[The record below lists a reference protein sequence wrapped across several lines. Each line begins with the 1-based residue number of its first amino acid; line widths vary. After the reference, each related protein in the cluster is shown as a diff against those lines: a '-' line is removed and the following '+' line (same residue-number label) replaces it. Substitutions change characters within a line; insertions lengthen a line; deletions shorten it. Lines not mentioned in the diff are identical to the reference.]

1 MLETGRPGLLR
12 IDRSRPGRSSASRR
26 CPDYDPSVS
35 TAASGRTRAR
45 DLDRAAASGLLD
57 AAYAEGQLGADEYHD
72 RIAQAAAAKTLGD
85 LAALTADLQ
94 TTVTARGFAGQRPSA
109 TRKVLRRS
117 GSGGSYPGHTR
128 ARDADRATTRELLDL
143 SRADGQLSA
152 EEHEALTELA
162 AEARTL
168 GDLDDLVADL
178 QRPPDIAP
186 APRPPRSH
194 RREWYRAAVAVAAVL
209 AACGGFLAVTR
220 EAEPRSAAQ
229 APPVA
234 DLGTVQPVVVATPS
248 LVTTEGIA
256 TFLRNYQRKFGDL
269 QVDELYMHDAY
280 ASLTRA
286 VPGQPNRKVQYDYR
300 GGFAQSQE
308 IQTRKTDT
316 PSVDLAGLNVEV
328 IGRALA
334 DAATI
339 TRVPGGA
346 VTHFRVSVNGLS
358 PGYGASAGQPV
369 VEVYVSNAVKE
380 SGNFVLTPAGEVR
393 RVSPFGG

>member
-1 MLETGRPGLLR
+1 M
-12 IDRSRPGRSSASRR
+12 
-26 CPDYDPSVS
+26 S

-72 RIAQAAAAKTLGD
+72 RIAQAAAAKTLGE

-94 TTVTARGFAGQRPSA
+94 TPAAARGFAAQRPSV

-128 ARDADRATTRELLDL
+128 ARDADRATTRELLDRA
-143 SRADGQLSA
+143 RADGQLSA
-152 EEHEALTELA
+152 DEHEALTELA

-178 QRPPDIAP
+178 QRPRDVAP
-186 APRPPRSH
+186 TPRPPRSH
-194 RREWYRAAVAVAAVL
+194 RRQWYRAAVTVAAVL

-229 APPVA
+229 AQPVEV
-234 DLGTVQPVVVATPS
+234 GTVQPVVVATPS

-269 QVDELYMHDAY
+269 LVDELTMHDDLALL
-280 ASLTRA
+280 ARA
-286 VPGQPNRKVQYDYR
+286 VPGQPNRKIEYDYR
-300 GGFAQSQE
+300 GGFRQSRD
-308 IQTRKTDT
+308 ITTRKLDT
-316 PSVDLAGLNVEV
+316 PAVDLGALNVEA

-334 DAATI
+334 DAPAT

-346 VTHFRVSVNGLS
+346 VSHFKVSVNDS
-358 PGYGASAGQPV
+358 SSYAGYGIPAGQPV
-369 VEVYVSNAVKE
+369 IEVHVSNSVQE
-380 SGNFVLTPAGEVR
+380 SGHFVMTSAGEVR
-393 RVSPFGG
+393 RVWPFKG